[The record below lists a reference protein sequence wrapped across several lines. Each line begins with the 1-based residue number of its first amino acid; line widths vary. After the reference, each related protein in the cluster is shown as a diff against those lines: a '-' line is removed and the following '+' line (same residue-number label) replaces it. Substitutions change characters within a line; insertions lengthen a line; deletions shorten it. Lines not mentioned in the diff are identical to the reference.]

1 VCSEHGPAQA
11 ASYVQQIPGLGL
23 AGHLNRD
30 ALADAKPLAA
40 ASTDYRIWSPRPGG
54 CTSTSSPTPHQQRS
68 SPRCLARLRCW
79 DVRGWATP
87 YPSVRLGRAAVVPR
101 LSA

>member
-1 VCSEHGPAQA
+1 MAPARA

-40 ASTDYRIWSPRPGG
+40 AI
-54 CTSTSSPTPHQQRS
+54 H
-68 SPRCLARLRCW
+68 
-79 DVRGWATP
+79 
-87 YPSVRLGRAAVVPR
+87 R
-101 LSA
+101 LSDTVATTWRLYFD